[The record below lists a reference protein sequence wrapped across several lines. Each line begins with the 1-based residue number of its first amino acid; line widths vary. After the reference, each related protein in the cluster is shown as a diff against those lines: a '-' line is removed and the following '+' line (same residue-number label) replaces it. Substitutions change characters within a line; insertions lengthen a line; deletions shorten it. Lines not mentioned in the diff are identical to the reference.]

1 MLFKGFVF
9 ITLFSLSTAIP
20 GLFDF
25 IDRCESIKE
34 ANVCAIVYD
43 DENCN
48 EGDWDPLKIMDG
60 ESRSFS
66 ILKGITNLF
75 NYKNDIESIVVKK
88 GCALKVY
95 KDSDFSDGEY
105 TFTAPANRDLFIK
118 DLEDDDNTEYL
129 NEDIESLRC
138 SCSNNFLNSNANAR
152 LPNNVNRGPPLPAT
166 CQNIA
171 AQFPNH
177 GAIVFDDSECKVE
190 DWDTPL
196 ALQNNEDKAWNL
208 LSNPKEYAVYA
219 NTIESVYVKRG
230 CSLTVYDD
238 GDFSDDP
245 FTFEAR
251 DYDIAVTLDSPPSTY
266 SASQR
271 AQIKGLD
278 DSIRS
283 MKLRCNF

>member
-1 MLFKGFVF
+1 MWIHQRGQCLCHRYLN
-9 ITLFSLSTAIP
+9 ITFLTIYLVIIHWILHFL
-20 GLFDF
+20 
-25 IDRCESIKE
+25 
-34 ANVCAIVYD
+34 VYD

-138 SCSNNFLNSNANAR
+138 SCKY
-152 LPNNVNRGPPLPAT
+152 
-166 CQNIA
+166 C
-171 AQFPNH
+171 
-177 GAIVFDDSECKVE
+177 
-190 DWDTPL
+190 
-196 ALQNNEDKAWNL
+196 
-208 LSNPKEYAVYA
+208 
-219 NTIESVYVKRG
+219 
-230 CSLTVYDD
+230 
-238 GDFSDDP
+238 
-245 FTFEAR
+245 
-251 DYDIAVTLDSPPSTY
+251 
-266 SASQR
+266 
-271 AQIKGLD
+271 
-278 DSIRS
+278 
-283 MKLRCNF
+283 

>member
-1 MLFKGFVF
+1 
-9 ITLFSLSTAIP
+9 
-20 GLFDF
+20 
-25 IDRCESIKE
+25 
-34 ANVCAIVYD
+34 
-43 DENCN
+43 
-48 EGDWDPLKIMDG
+48 MDG

-138 SCSNNFLNSNANAR
+138 SCKYKVTCEILTSLYKILFNLGSNNFLNSNANAR

-177 GAIVFDDSECKVE
+177 GAIVFDDSECKIE

-208 LSNPKEYAVYA
+208 LSNPKVSKIVLA
-219 NTIESVYVKRG
+219 KK
-230 CSLTVYDD
+230 
-238 GDFSDDP
+238 
-245 FTFEAR
+245 
-251 DYDIAVTLDSPPSTY
+251 DIISST
-266 SASQR
+266 
-271 AQIKGLD
+271 
-278 DSIRS
+278 
-283 MKLRCNF
+283 

>member
-1 MLFKGFVF
+1 M
-9 ITLFSLSTAIP
+9 
-20 GLFDF
+20 
-25 IDRCESIKE
+25 
-34 ANVCAIVYD
+34 YD

-138 SCSNNFLNSNANAR
+138 SC
-152 LPNNVNRGPPLPAT
+152 
-166 CQNIA
+166 
-171 AQFPNH
+171 
-177 GAIVFDDSECKVE
+177 K
-190 DWDTPL
+190 
-196 ALQNNEDKAWNL
+196 
-208 LSNPKEYAVYA
+208 Y
-219 NTIESVYVKRG
+219 
-230 CSLTVYDD
+230 
-238 GDFSDDP
+238 
-245 FTFEAR
+245 
-251 DYDIAVTLDSPPSTY
+251 
-266 SASQR
+266 
-271 AQIKGLD
+271 
-278 DSIRS
+278 
-283 MKLRCNF
+283 M